1 MFFYFLSQLKE
12 IITNSRYSEKNK
24 VSMYYM
30 KWYSVV
36 KKILKYLL
44 CLWLL
49 LVASFTVYYTI
60 HPVTEY
66 GRQHSGFERV
76 KEALGASLMIFLA
89 PIVMIFADI
98 YKGSR

>member
-1 MFFYFLSQLKE
+1 M
-12 IITNSRYSEKNK
+12 
-24 VSMYYM
+24 
-30 KWYSVV
+30 
-36 KKILKYLL
+36 
-44 CLWLL
+44 
-49 LVASFTVYYTI
+49 I

>member
-1 MFFYFLSQLKE
+1 
-12 IITNSRYSEKNK
+12 
-24 VSMYYM
+24 M

-66 GRQHSGFERV
+66 GRKHSGFERV
-76 KEALGASLMIFLA
+76 KEALGASLMIFLV
-89 PIVMIFADI
+89 PILMTFADI

>member
-1 MFFYFLSQLKE
+1 
-12 IITNSRYSEKNK
+12 
-24 VSMYYM
+24 MYYM

-49 LVASFTVYYTI
+49 LVASFTVYYTF
-60 HPVTEY
+60 HPATEY

>member
-1 MFFYFLSQLKE
+1 
-12 IITNSRYSEKNK
+12 
-24 VSMYYM
+24 M
-30 KWYSVV
+30 KWFPLV

-66 GRQHSGFERV
+66 GRQHGGVERV
-76 KEALGASLMIFLA
+76 KEALGVSLMMFLA
-89 PIVMIFADI
+89 PILMIFSAI
-98 YKGSR
+98 YKKVR